1 MSLPNGYDTY
11 VGQRGIKLSGGQK
24 QRIAIA
30 RVFLKNPS
38 ILILDEATSA
48 LDSATEREVQ
58 DALTKLSQ
66 GRTTLIIAH
75 RLSTVQKAD
84 EILVLT
90 DGRIQERGTH
100 AELLAQGGVYAR
112 LYGIYSPELDCGFGS

>member
-1 MSLPNGYDTY
+1 MDCHCEG
-11 VGQRGIKLSGGQK
+11 
-24 QRIAIA
+24 A
-30 RVFLKNPS
+30 KNPYS
-38 ILILDEATSA
+38 HTDEATSA
-48 LDSATEREVQ
+48 LTATEREVQ

-66 GRTTLIIAH
+66 GRIPIIAH